1 MAGRRREVGQAS
13 VETVALLPLVVL
25 VGALLWQ
32 AVVAGQAL
40 WLSGADA
47 PAAARAAAVGPEAE
61 AAAKATL
68 PPRLESGLR
77 VRQVGDG
84 VGVAVRVPSVLSG
97 GSIATVR
104 SRAALPRQRRGAPPV
119 AAQARPWPG
128 SSAPS
133 APGPPVSPARP

>member
-1 MAGRRREVGQAS
+1 MPARRGQPGQAT

-40 WLSGADA
+40 WLSGAA
-47 PAAARAAAVGPEAE
+47 ARAAARAAAVGGDAE
-61 AAAKATL
+61 AAAKGAL

-77 VRQVGDG
+77 VRAAGGG
-84 VGVAVRVPSVLSG
+84 VRVAVRVPSVLSG

-104 SRAALPRQRRGAPPV
+104 SRAVFPRQQP
-119 AAQARPWPG
+119 
-128 SSAPS
+128 
-133 APGPPVSPARP
+133 